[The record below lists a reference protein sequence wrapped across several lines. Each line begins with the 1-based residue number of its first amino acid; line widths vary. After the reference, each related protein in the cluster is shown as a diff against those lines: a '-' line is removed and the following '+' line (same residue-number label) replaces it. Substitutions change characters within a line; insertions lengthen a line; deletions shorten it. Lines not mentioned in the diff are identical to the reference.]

1 MDKIILTI
9 AVTLLLIPSMVLAFE
24 LPNHNYPRTV
34 NLYWKTPIT
43 MAEVPILA
51 KWDMLALDM
60 KAQVDSAEAIRKI
73 RALNPDIIIL
83 AYTTANEVP
92 NERLSL
98 VEPSGTGLWH
108 ELVAGIKPAWYLKT
122 YTDEKITYWPG
133 NLSMNQYASDGFG
146 HYYNDYLINFYT
158 TKVLATGLWD
168 GLLFDNVWDTIAWVN
183 PNIDIDGDGRHDS
196 ESKINQLWQTG
207 NRIFFRNL
215 RERLG
220 DKYLILGNG
229 EGSYSEYING
239 RMFESFPEFWEGGWS
254 GSMERYFTT
263 NKNGYQP
270 RVNIVN
276 ADSDNTGQYINS
288 NRMRY
293 GLVSTLM
300 YDGYYSFDWGTEK
313 REDFWWYDEFDV
325 NLGQPKSTP
334 INLLDFTNGQIK
346 GGVWQRDFQNGL
358 AIVNSTNDLQTINFD
373 REYEKINSRQ
383 NSDINN
389 GGKINSLTLMPEDGT
404 ILLRPIESIKQAVFT
419 NGSFARIFNQN
430 GDNIRSSF
438 FAYNPKFNGGQKIAQ
453 LDIDNGGH
461 DETVV
466 VDKTKITIYSDYGFI
481 ENEITPYGTN
491 YSGGISIAFADLDHD
506 NKLEIIT
513 GPENGANNEIK
524 IFNSDGVLINSWYAY
539 KKEWARLGVNVAAG
553 DVNGDGEIEIIAG
566 AGYRGG
572 PHIKIFDKTGAT
584 LISEFFSYD
593 KNFTGGTYVASG
605 DINGDGLDEIIT
617 GQGPTGKPIIK
628 IFNYL
633 GVLSKE
639 WQPYNPKN
647 NNGIRVAVT
656 DLDDDNIAEIIA
668 LSTDVFTIS
677 FADFK

>member
-276 ADSDNTGQYINS
+276 ADSDNT
-288 NRMRY
+288 
-293 GLVSTLM
+293 
-300 YDGYYSFDWGTEK
+300 
-313 REDFWWYDEFDV
+313 
-325 NLGQPKSTP
+325 
-334 INLLDFTNGQIK
+334 
-346 GGVWQRDFQNGL
+346 
-358 AIVNSTNDLQTINFD
+358 
-373 REYEKINSRQ
+373 
-383 NSDINN
+383 
-389 GGKINSLTLMPEDGT
+389 
-404 ILLRPIESIKQAVFT
+404 
-419 NGSFARIFNQN
+419 
-430 GDNIRSSF
+430 DNIL
-438 FAYNPKFNGGQKIAQ
+438 I
-453 LDIDNGGH
+453 L
-461 DETVV
+461 
-466 VDKTKITIYSDYGFI
+466 I
-481 ENEITPYGTN
+481 ECVM
-491 YSGGISIAFADLDHD
+491 A
-506 NKLEIIT
+506 
-513 GPENGANNEIK
+513 
-524 IFNSDGVLINSWYAY
+524 
-539 KKEWARLGVNVAAG
+539 
-553 DVNGDGEIEIIAG
+553 
-566 AGYRGG
+566 
-572 PHIKIFDKTGAT
+572 
-584 LISEFFSYD
+584 
-593 KNFTGGTYVASG
+593 
-605 DINGDGLDEIIT
+605 
-617 GQGPTGKPIIK
+617 
-628 IFNYL
+628 
-633 GVLSKE
+633 
-639 WQPYNPKN
+639 
-647 NNGIRVAVT
+647 
-656 DLDDDNIAEIIA
+656 
-668 LSTDVFTIS
+668 
-677 FADFK
+677 